1 MSAEHGAS
9 AETVHRMG
17 RWFLVVN
24 GIYVAREGDPCQ
36 DVAFFGLDWTA
47 ETLKQAAALINERR
61 WASAADRFERG
72 PE

>member
-1 MSAEHGAS
+1 MSTEPGAS
-9 AETVHRMG
+9 AETVYRMG

-24 GIYVAREGDPCQ
+24 GVYVAMEDNPCQ
-36 DVAFFGLDWTA
+36 DVAFDGLYWTA
-47 ETLKQAAALINERR
+47 ETLEQAAALINERR